1 MPEGLGGQPQR
12 SAADALA
19 RRWARS
25 VGLAAA
31 VGVAYF
37 LAARLS
43 VGLVLKPEG
52 VAVFWPAAGISTGV
66 LIALGPRSRWPV
78 AAGVTVA
85 TIVIHQLIADPLWAG
100 IALGLSNAAEAV
112 ITAALIERYFG
123 IDFSIGRL
131 RQVLGLLVAA
141 IVGTAVSGIG
151 GAVTYRLFSGP
162 SAEMLTTWQ
171 HWFASDAI
179 GIVIVAPLV
188 IELGAAVRQPP
199 PRSEII
205 DGMTALGALAV
216 MTAIS
221 LALPQE
227 PWETV
232 VPVALLFPIL
242 MWITGRCRPVFAA
255 AAAFLVSITVVST
268 AVLGLGHFGD
278 ASLPFADRIPEAQAV
293 ILFVALGAYILAA
306 LFAERRDNEARLARA
321 NMMLERERDNK
332 LMSAQAI
339 TGAIAHEVRQPLA
352 SIVSNA
358 SAALRWLERTPPD
371 HGELRAALNRI
382 QGESHRTSEVFDA
395 IRALFRKGDQGRQRI
410 DVNEIIGEVLQ
421 SLLGELKSH
430 GVETRSELTGLALV
444 DGNRGQLREVVF
456 NLVDNALEAMSTTT
470 DQGRVLRVTTEL
482 RGRDAIAVTVADS
495 GPGIAPQ
502 KLDSIFTAFL
512 TTKSHG
518 MGLGLAICRM
528 IVEQHGGQLTA
539 SSDGKSGALFQFV
552 LPAAVT
558 DKTAPAN

>member
-31 VGVAYF
+31 VGATYF

-123 IDFSIGRL
+123 TDFSIGRL

-188 IELGAAVRQPP
+188 IELASAVRQPP
-199 PRSEII
+199 PRSERI
-205 DGMTALGALAV
+205 DGAAALGALAV
-216 MTAIS
+216 MTAIAI
-221 LALPQE
+221 ALPQE

-232 VPVALLFPIL
+232 VPVAVLFPIL
-242 MWITGRCRPVFAA
+242 MWITARCRPVFAA
-255 AAAFLVSITVVST
+255 AAAFLVSTTVVST

-278 ASLPFADRIPEAQAV
+278 SSLAFADRIPQAQAV

-395 IRALFRKGDQGRQRI
+395 IRALFRKSDQGRQRI

-470 DQGRVLRVTTEL
+470 DQSRVLRVTTEL

-552 LPAAVT
+552 LPAAAT
-558 DKTAPAN
+558 DKTAPAK